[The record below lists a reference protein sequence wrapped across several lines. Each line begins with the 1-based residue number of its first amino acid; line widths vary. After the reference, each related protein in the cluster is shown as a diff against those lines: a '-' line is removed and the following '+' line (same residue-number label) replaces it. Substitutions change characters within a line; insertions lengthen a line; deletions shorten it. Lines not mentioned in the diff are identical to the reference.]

1 MGSIPE
7 SPAKRQ
13 EKIVPSTYE
22 QALTLLN
29 EKDERI
35 EQLETFIVQQGFT
48 FHAEA
53 TELSTPQ
60 TDARECGKA
69 DSSTEGTNEDSG
81 RTQYSLPEPN
91 RGLSKATQRV
101 QTTEKQ
107 LSATNQDLRCT
118 PRDAQ
123 TGISRSQ
130 GTPRTLFELAIG
142 LTSTLIDIVADR
154 DAKVEVA
161 NEDAELKQ
169 TYVENLN
176 EQLDHAYT
184 TIDKYEREKI
194 YEHELFSNPDLGSSE
209 KLVLLASRN
218 VVRELRADDDTS
230 LTDFHL
236 SNIASMTGL
245 TTETIGKKLHRL
257 DAVFGTVE
265 YKPKK
270 VYAGKDKEGK
280 SLFVSDTK
288 LAILPLADQPQAI
301 QLPDAA
307 PRHGGVREKKV
318 CPQCGSDKIQRA
330 THTSCLSCK
339 HTLELTV
346 HMVNEQQEG
355 LEQSDTDA
363 LFMLNEAIENA
374 VPSTNTEVPSV
385 ENQVCTCHHSSENHH
400 DVIQEAHPAPVVAL
414 ADIETSDYKPAWKC
428 DCRDAY
434 KGWYWSRSV
443 KRWRC
448 TGCHKDASETKTV
461 LSC

>member
-1 MGSIPE
+1 MGSIPDT
-7 SPAKRQ
+7 SLKRQ
-13 EKIVPSTYE
+13 ENIVPSTYE

-35 EQLETFIVQQGFT
+35 EQLETFIVQQGLT
-48 FHAEA
+48 FHAETA
-53 TELSTPQ
+53 ELSAPQ
-60 TDARECGKA
+60 TNARACGKT
-69 DSSTEGTNEDSG
+69 DSSTEGRDEASG
-81 RTQYSLPEPN
+81 RTQYDLPEPN
-91 RGLSKATQRV
+91 QGLPGVTQRV
-101 QTTEKQ
+101 QTTSWELQ
-107 LSATNQDLRCT
+107 GTSDDPQRA
-118 PRDAQ
+118 
-123 TGISRSQ
+123 ISRSQ
-130 GTPRTLFELAIG
+130 GIPRTFFELAIG
-142 LTSTLIDIVADR
+142 LTSTLI
-154 DAKVEVA
+154 KNVEVA

-169 TYVENLN
+169 TYIENLN
-176 EQLDHAYT
+176 EQIDRAES
-184 TIDKYEREKI
+184 TIDRYEREKI

-218 VVRELRADDDTS
+218 VIRELRADDDTS

-236 SNIASMTGL
+236 NNISSMTGL
-245 TTETIGKKLHRL
+245 ATETVGKKLHRL

-270 VYAGKDKEGK
+270 VYAGRDKDGK

-330 THTSCLSCK
+330 THTCCLECK

-346 HMVNEQQEG
+346 HMVNEESTG

-363 LFMLNEAIENA
+363 LFMLNEAIENT
-374 VPSTNTEVPSV
+374 VPSTNTEVSSV

-414 ADIETSDYKPAWKC
+414 ADGETSDYKPAWKC

-448 TGCHKDASETKTV
+448 TGCHTDASQTKEKAV
-461 LSC
+461 L

>member
-1 MGSIPE
+1 MVSIPDT
-7 SPAKRQ
+7 STKRQ
-13 EKIVPSTYE
+13 GNIENSPT
-22 QALTLLN
+22 TL
-29 EKDERI
+29 EEAKQYI
-35 EQLETFIVQQGFT
+35 AQLEHFIAQQGLT
-48 FHAEA
+48 YHAEA
-53 TELSTPQ
+53 AELSTPQ
-60 TDARECGKA
+60 TDARECGKT
-69 DSSTEGTNEDSG
+69 DSSTEGTDEASG
-81 RTQYSLPEPN
+81 RNQHSLPEPN
-91 RGLSKATQRV
+91 QGLSRVTQRV
-101 QTTEKQ
+101 Q
-107 LSATNQDLRCT
+107 ATNHKLQCT
-118 PRDAQ
+118 ANHPQGA
-123 TGISRSQ
+123 ISRSQ
-130 GTPRTLFELAIG
+130 GTPRTFFELAIG
-142 LTSTLIDIVADR
+142 LTSTLIEMVADR
-154 DAKVEVA
+154 DANVEAA

-169 TYVENLN
+169 TYIENLN
-176 EQLDHAYT
+176 EQIDRAES
-184 TIDKYEREKI
+184 TIDRYEREKI

-218 VVRELRADDDTS
+218 VIRELRPDDDTS

-265 YKPKK
+265 YQPKK

-301 QLPDAA
+301 QLPDTA

-318 CPQCGSDKIQRA
+318 CPHCGSDKIQRA

-346 HMVNEQQEG
+346 HMVNEESTG

-363 LFMLNEAIENA
+363 LFILNEAIENA
-374 VPSTNTEVPSV
+374 VPSTNTEVPLV
-385 ENQVCTCHHSSENHH
+385 ENQVCTCHHTSENHH
-400 DVIQEAHPAPVVAL
+400 DAIQDTPPAPVVAL
-414 ADIETSDYKPAWKC
+414 ADVETPDYKPAWKC

-448 TGCHKDASETKTV
+448 TGCHTDASETKEKAV
-461 LSC
+461 L

>member
-1 MGSIPE
+1 MVSIPDT
-7 SPAKRQ
+7 STKRQ
-13 EKIVPSTYE
+13 GNIENSPT
-22 QALTLLN
+22 TL
-29 EKDERI
+29 EEAKQYI
-35 EQLETFIVQQGFT
+35 SQLEHFIAQQGLT
-48 FHAEA
+48 YHAETA
-53 TELSTPQ
+53 ELSTPQ
-60 TDARECGKA
+60 TDARECGKT
-69 DSSTEGTNEDSG
+69 DRSTEGTNEDSG
-81 RTQYSLPEPN
+81 RDRLIQSEAN
-91 RGLSKATQRV
+91 QELSRDTRQAKT
-101 QTTEKQ
+101 
-107 LSATNQDLRCT
+107 TNQELRCSLGYT
-118 PRDAQ
+118 Q
-123 TGISRSQ
+123 TGTSRSQ

-142 LTSTLIDIVADR
+142 LTSTLIEMVADR

-169 TYVENLN
+169 TYIENLN
-176 EQLDHAYT
+176 AQIDRADT

-218 VVRELRADDDTS
+218 VIRELRPDDDTS

-257 DAVFGTVE
+257 DAVFNTVE

-288 LAILPLADQPQAI
+288 LAILPLADQPRAI
-301 QLPDAA
+301 QLPDEA

-330 THTSCLSCK
+330 THTCCLECK
-339 HTLELTV
+339 HTLEVTV
-346 HMVNEQQEG
+346 HMVNEESQG
-355 LEQSDTDA
+355 REQSETDA
-363 LFMLNEAIENA
+363 LYILNAAVENA
-374 VPSTNTEVPSV
+374 LTTTNEEVPPV
-385 ENQVCTCHHSSENHH
+385 EQQCTCHHPSENNHDAIQEIPRSMSVNHH
-400 DVIQEAHPAPVVAL
+400 DVIE
-414 ADIETSDYKPAWKC
+414 IETSEYKPAWKC

-443 KRWRC
+443 KLWRC
-448 TGCHKDASETKTV
+448 TGCHKDARETREKVT
-461 LSC
+461 L

>member
-13 EKIVPSTYE
+13 ENIVPSTYE

-35 EQLETFIVQQGFT
+35 EQLETFIVQQGLT
-48 FHAEA
+48 FHAETA
-53 TELSTPQ
+53 ELSTPQ
-60 TDARECGKA
+60 TDAGECGKT
-69 DSSTEGTNEDSG
+69 DSSTEGWYEASG
-81 RTQYSLPEPN
+81 RTQYGLPEPN
-91 RGLSKATQRV
+91 QGLPGATQQV
-101 QTTEKQ
+101 QTT
-107 LSATNQDLRCT
+107 NQELRCT
-118 PRDAQ
+118 PEHPQ
-123 TGISRSQ
+123 TAISRSQ

-142 LTSTLIDIVADR
+142 LTSILVEMVADR
-154 DAKVEVA
+154 DANRETVE
-161 NEDAELKQ
+161 EDLELKQ
-169 TYVENLN
+169 TYIENLN
-176 EQLDHAYT
+176 EQLDRAYT
-184 TIDKYEREKI
+184 NIDRYEREKI
-194 YEHELFSNPDLGSSE
+194 YEHDLFSNPDLGSSE

-218 VVRELRADDDTS
+218 VIRELRADDDTS

-270 VYAGKDKEGK
+270 VYAGRDKEGK

-330 THTSCLSCK
+330 THTCCLECK

-346 HMVNEQQEG
+346 HMVNEESTG

-414 ADIETSDYKPAWKC
+414 ADGETSDYKPAWKC

-448 TGCHKDASETKTV
+448 TGCHKDASETKAV